1 MQLPPSF
8 FARDVL
14 EVAPD
19 LLGKT
24 LVRRLPNGQL
34 LRLTITETEAYRGED
49 DLACHAAKGRTAR
62 TEVMYHKGGKVYVYL
77 IYGMYWMLNVVV
89 GEEGH
94 PQAVLIRAC
103 ESINGP
109 GRLGKAL
116 QLDKSFYGED
126 LSTSQRLWIEHGID
140 PKNFTVVQS
149 PRIGVHYAG
158 EHWANIHWRYNLVAK
173 GKVTKEK
180 SARRKK

>member
-1 MQLPPSF
+1 MKLPASF
-8 FARDVL
+8 YSRDVL

-24 LVRRLPNGQL
+24 LVRRFDDGQT

-49 DLACHAAKGRTAR
+49 DLACHASKGRTPR
-62 TEVMYHKGGKVYVYL
+62 TEVMYHNGGKVYVYL

-89 GEEGH
+89 GDEGY

-103 ESINGP
+103 EGINGP

-126 LSTSQRLWIEHGID
+126 LLRSERLWIESGHH
-140 PKNFTVVQS
+140 PKPFNIVQS

-158 EHWANIHWRYNLVAK
+158 DYWGNIHWRYNLVTESKRAK
-173 GKVTKEK
+173 EHK
-180 SARRKK
+180 